1 MVLIGAGL
9 GAAAG
14 SMAGRA
20 IGKKYL
26 GDDYANESATIGGL
40 LGGAAGTLL
49 PFATG
54 GLVPGAKGKPRVILA
69 HNQEYILPIGVKP
82 TKAQK
87 SAVEKRKKQ
96 SRQKQINVFV

>member
-1 MVLIGAGL
+1 MLIGSGL

-14 SMAGRA
+14 SMAGKA
-20 IGKKYL
+20 LAKKYL
-26 GDDYANESATIGGL
+26 GNDYTNEAATIGGL
-40 LGGAAGTLL
+40 LGGAAGSLL

-54 GLVPGAKGKPRVILA
+54 GVIPGAKGKPRVILA

-87 SAVEKRKKQ
+87 SAVEKRKRMSKQ
-96 SRQKQINVFV
+96 KKVEIFV

>member
-14 SMAGRA
+14 TMAGKA
-20 IGKKYL
+20 LAKKYL
-26 GDDYANESATIGGL
+26 GNDYTNEASTIGGL
-40 LGGAAGTLL
+40 IGGAAGSLL
-49 PFATG
+49 PFSCG
-54 GLVPGAKGKPRVILA
+54 GVVPGPKGKPRVILA

-96 SRQKQINVFV
+96 SKQKQMNLFV